1 MRRHIFFLV
10 MVALPAASQTV
21 DLTKPPVSRDPRPYK
36 LPPVFETKLPNGLTV
51 MLAEDGRLPLVTTQ
65 LVFLAGNKRD
75 PKDIP
80 GLAASVASMLMQGT
94 TRRTYQQIAEELD
107 SLGGTLN
114 AATGADALTIDGSV
128 LAENEEKMLELI
140 SDISRNAIFPTD
152 ELNLHKQNR
161 KQTLLVQHSQPA
173 YVANEEYRKLIFGDS
188 SVCSRRAHRSGDRQ
202 A

>member
-1 MRRHIFFLV
+1 MRLAIERRFLT
-10 MVALPAASQTV
+10 VAVLFLMPLAAQTV
-21 DLTKPPVSRDPRPYK
+21 DLTKPPVSKDPRPYK

-51 MLAEDGRLPLVTTQ
+51 MLAEDSRFPLVTTQ

-114 AATGADALTIDGSV
+114 AATGADALTVES
-128 LAENEEKMLELI
+128 
-140 SDISRNAIFPTD
+140 
-152 ELNLHKQNR
+152 
-161 KQTLLVQHSQPA
+161 
-173 YVANEEYRKLIFGDS
+173 
-188 SVCSRRAHRSGDRQ
+188 
-202 A
+202 